1 MRRSYRAFTLV
12 EIMLAI
18 VIFTFCIVSMM
29 TVFIEGM
36 RYNTRAKIMTQ
47 AAFLCQAKME
57 EVLSIPGIV
66 IPEDPGPD
74 SRFESP
80 FQEFS
85 FVVRKFPYRY
95 TEGAIMYDSVAL
107 SQIHITVFHPIND
120 RKSPLVELYA
130 VKGGVGEQ
138 E

>member
-29 TVFIEGM
+29 TVFVEGM

-66 IPEDPGPD
+66 IPEEFNKTGN
-74 SRFESP
+74 FEAP
-80 FQEFS
+80 LQEFS

-95 TEGAIMYDSVAL
+95 VEGAKTYDSVAL
-107 SQIHITVFHPIND
+107 SQIHITVFHPVND